1 MKSLSI
7 KLKSNSIFTFLLLL
21 IFYSTFYLTN
31 FLNNWPF
38 LQLGDAWFNRLFDD
52 TYQVLKTAECYS
64 RIGRLI
70 YEQNTCGNFV
80 YGSFL
85 LYLLALFKI
94 FSSASVIVGVIFM
107 VLNILIFTFLTFLI
121 QIRVGWKSGL
131 VSVLISISP
140 PFHYLLERGNFDTL
154 ILGLLFLSS
163 LCFNFKKYKTVLIL
177 LSLATLFK
185 FYTLPVLFIFTF
197 LISIKRIRYYAFY
210 VFTTVFVT
218 IYTLRDAIQ
227 VREFI
232 SNGTGGYGGTFGVK
246 SLLLYM
252 RHYSSFFDNNFWA
265 YIYYLVFILLF
276 IGILYKYKNS
286 IYNEELTL
294 KASWGICYIFGTQI
308 IFIFF
313 TFVNNDYRLSLLGIY
328 LMASILNPINKTS
341 IHFYTIV
348 LGMFSMWLSYPSW
361 VLQVLGDVSLLVVIS
376 LITYQ
381 LFSHRKV
388 ATQSISDRRRS

>member
-7 KLKSNSIFTFLLLL
+7 KLILNSIFTFLLLL

-64 RIGRLI
+64 RMGRLI

-107 VLNILIFTFLTFLI
+107 VLNVLIFTFLTFLI

-154 ILGLLFLSS
+154 ILVLLLLSS

-177 LSLATLFK
+177 LSLASLFK

-197 LISIKRIRYYAFY
+197 LISIRRIRYY
-210 VFTTVFVT
+210 
-218 IYTLRDAIQ
+218 
-227 VREFI
+227 
-232 SNGTGGYGGTFGVK
+232 
-246 SLLLYM
+246 
-252 RHYSSFFDNNFWA
+252 
-265 YIYYLVFILLF
+265 
-276 IGILYKYKNS
+276 
-286 IYNEELTL
+286 
-294 KASWGICYIFGTQI
+294 
-308 IFIFF
+308 
-313 TFVNNDYRLSLLGIY
+313 
-328 LMASILNPINKTS
+328 
-341 IHFYTIV
+341 
-348 LGMFSMWLSYPSW
+348 
-361 VLQVLGDVSLLVVIS
+361 
-376 LITYQ
+376 
-381 LFSHRKV
+381 
-388 ATQSISDRRRS
+388 